1 MGLWVIFELQN
12 PGSLRKY
19 SLTLSLLLVA
29 AFAAAQ
35 TRLQFSF
42 THYTSD
48 AGLLTDR
55 TNSVVQDEQGFIWI
69 ASADGLQRFDG
80 VRYKTFR
87 HIEGD
92 ASSIPSKGVFQ
103 LMPGDHNIL
112 WMLCTEGHIGTFNTK
127 TFRYQEVKVV
137 SRMFDAGVNLAVSR
151 LRKDDQGNIFFVL
164 NAEELLTWNSSK
176 NEFSK
181 AWNFFQAKD
190 EWKITDF
197 IQQPATGKYYIG
209 IKGLGFAMYNKTT
222 GKLSY
227 PGNNTEDDPLVAY
240 YGSSTVNTYN
250 RFLIDSKQRFWFMS
264 WPVGFPYIHCFD
276 LAQKKIFVE
285 NTELISTLKEY
296 HTISGFFEQKDG
308 SIWTTGMMVLARFDE
323 ASKKFSLVKNS
334 GGYHSLKF
342 NDIFFLWEDQHHNI
356 WVPTLSHGLYRF
368 NPSKEYFTN
377 IAHSGRRGSTEGNGS
392 VNALFLLKDGTWL
405 SDAWGDG
412 MYRYDKDLRE
422 IPLRIQGIADI
433 NEVTVWCMAAS
444 HDSNIVWM
452 GGQPGIYKYNQ
463 QLNSITSYLPEKIG
477 RYTIRQVAEDKNG
490 NLWIGTHDG
499 GIFKWDAEKG
509 KNDFNAGIE
518 KIEFSGKNVI
528 SKIICDSRNRIW
540 AGTDHDGCYV
550 IDAVSSKLLL
560 HFSPAQPAATKLP
573 EDGVSS
579 VLEYNDSIVILT
591 TSQKLLMYNNRQQQL
606 HTLPLPDNFSGYFS
620 ALEKDRQG
628 FLWISTSAGLYRY
641 GPNGSSLLYFGK
653 KDGIEETNFGVAA
666 SYKTP
671 DGRIFF
677 GSDGKA
683 ILFDP
688 EKINNRREAVPQV
701 QLTDFIVANQNLQV
715 DSLLQLKEIELG
727 YRENVIE
734 IGLSSMDP
742 DNSFDI
748 YYMLEGTD
756 KDWRLAGK
764 IAMAVYSY
772 LNPGSYTF
780 RVKAVNNHGLAGE
793 ETRII
798 IHIQPPFW
806 KTWWFYSLLLLAA
819 GGVLL
824 WYDRERMQR
833 KEALQKMRTDI
844 AGNLHQ
850 EISTALGNINI
861 LSEMARL
868 KADTDPEKSKEFI
881 EQIHS
886 KSHNMIIAMDDML
899 WSIDPA
905 NDNMEKTVLRMK
917 EYIASLTSRHHV
929 AIELLVDERIN
940 KLNLNMQLRHDA
952 FLLFK
957 ESIKKL
963 VQAGAA
969 DCRIYIGPEK
979 NYLLYSLQY
988 SNEHCDM
995 QQITNLLH
1003 SQEMQ
1008 KQMHAINATMQF
1020 DVQKSFSLL
1029 TVKIPLQ

>member
-1 MGLWVIFELQN
+1 M
-12 PGSLRKY
+12 RKY
-19 SLTLSLLLVA
+19 SLTLSLLLMVA
-29 AFAAAQ
+29 VTAAQ

-42 THYTSD
+42 THYTTD
-48 AGLLTDR
+48 GGLLTDR

-87 HIEGD
+87 HMEGD
-92 ASSIPSKGVFQ
+92 PASIPSKGVFQ

-127 TFRYQEVKVV
+127 TFRYQEVNV
-137 SRMFDAGVNLAVSR
+137 SSSMFKAGVNLAVSR
-151 LRKDDQGNIFFVL
+151 LRKDDQGNVFLIL

-176 NEFSK
+176 NEFAVS
-181 AWNFFQAKD
+181 WNFMPLKSD
-190 EWKITDF
+190 WKITDC
-197 IQQPATGKYYIG
+197 IQQPATGKYYLC
-209 IKGLGFAMYNKTT
+209 IKGLGFALYNKAS

-227 PGNNTEDDPLVAY
+227 PGNNTENDPLVAY
-240 YGSSTVNTYN
+240 YGSSPSNVYN
-250 RFLIDSKQRFWFMS
+250 RFFIDSKQRFWFMS
-264 WPVGFPYIHCFD
+264 WPAGFPYIHSFD
-276 LAQKKIFVE
+276 LAQKKIFAE
-285 NTELISTLKEY
+285 NVELISTLKEY
-296 HTISGFFEQKDG
+296 HTISGFFEQSDG

-323 ASKKFSLVKNS
+323 ATKNFIHVKNS
-334 GGYHSLKF
+334 GGNHNIKF
-342 NDIFFLWEDQHHNI
+342 NDIFYLWEDQHHNI

-377 IAHSGRRGSTEGNGS
+377 IVHSNRRGGGDGNGS
-392 VNALFLLKDGTWL
+392 VNVLLLLKDSTWL

-412 MYRYDKDLRE
+412 MYRYDKNLHE
-422 IPLRIQGIADI
+422 IPLRIQGIADN
-433 NEVTVWCMAAS
+433 NEVTTWCMTPS

-463 QLNSITSYLPEKIG
+463 RLNSITRYLPEKMG
-477 RYTIRQVAEDKNG
+477 RYTVRQIAEDKNG
-490 NLWIGTHDG
+490 NLWIGTHDAG
-499 GIFKWDAEKG
+499 LFKWDAQKG
-509 KNDFNAGIE
+509 KTDFNAGIE
-518 KIEFSGKNVI
+518 KIDFSGKNVI
-528 SKIICDSRNRIW
+528 SKIICDGNNRIW
-540 AGTDHDGCYV
+540 VGTDHDGGYV
-550 IDAVSSKLLL
+550 IDAASSKLLL
-560 HFSPAQPAATKLP
+560 HFSRNQPEATKLP
-573 EDGVSS
+573 EDGISS
-579 VLEYNDSIVILT
+579 ILEYNDSIVILT
-591 TSQKLLMYNNRQQQL
+591 TSQKLLLYNNHQQQL
-606 HTLPLPDNFSGYFS
+606 HTLPLPDNFSGYFT
-620 ALEKDRQG
+620 ALEKDKQG
-628 FLWISTSAGLYRY
+628 FLWMATSAGLYRY
-641 GPNGSSLLYFGK
+641 DLRGSALLYFGR
-653 KDGIEETNFGVAA
+653 KDGIEETNFGVGA
-666 SYKTP
+666 SAKTP

-677 GSDGKA
+677 GSDAKG

-688 EKINNRREAVPQV
+688 EKINNRKEAIPQV
-701 QLTDFIVANQNLQV
+701 QITDFMVANQNLHT
-715 DSLLQLKEIELG
+715 DSLLQLKEVELG
-727 YRENVIE
+727 YHENVIE
-734 IGLSSMDP
+734 IGFSSMDP

-748 YYMLEGTD
+748 YYMLDGAD
-756 KDWRLAGK
+756 KDWHLAGK
-764 IAMAVYSY
+764 TAMAVFSY
-772 LNPGSYTF
+772 LSPGTYVF
-780 RVKAVNNHGLAGE
+780 KVRAVNNQGIAGQ
-793 ETRII
+793 ETAITL
-798 IHIQPPFW
+798 HIQPPFW

-861 LSEMARL
+861 LSEMAKL
-868 KADTDPEKSKEFI
+868 KADTDPGKSKEFI

-917 EYIASLTSRHHV
+917 EYIASLTNRNHV

-963 VQAGAA
+963 VQAGAT
-969 DCRIYIGPEK
+969 DCRIYIGPDK

-1008 KQMHAINATMQF
+1008 KQMHAINAVMQF